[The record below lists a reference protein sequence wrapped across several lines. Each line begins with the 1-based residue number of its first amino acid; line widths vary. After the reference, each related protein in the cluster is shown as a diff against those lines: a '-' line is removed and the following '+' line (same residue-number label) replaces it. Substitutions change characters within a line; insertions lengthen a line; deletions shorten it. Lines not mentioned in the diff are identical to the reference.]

1 MKKCGIIG
9 GMSWESTLT
18 YYKVIN
24 EEINKRLGG
33 LHSGRIVI
41 DSLDFEEIVKY
52 QKESN
57 WEKTGE
63 ILAKSALNL
72 QKAGADFVLIATN
85 TMHKNAD
92 DVQKAI
98 DIPLL
103 DIRDVTIKAIKES
116 NIDSVLLL
124 GTKFTMEDNFF
135 KDKLIKE
142 GIKVYIP
149 EEREFIHKV
158 IFNELCLGIIKNDS
172 KKIFIDII
180 ENSPAK
186 GVILGCTEIG
196 MLIQQKDVTKKVFDT
211 TIIHANAAVDNM
223 LN

>member
-57 WEKTGE
+57 WKKTGE

-72 QKAGADFVLIATN
+72 QNAGADFVLIATN